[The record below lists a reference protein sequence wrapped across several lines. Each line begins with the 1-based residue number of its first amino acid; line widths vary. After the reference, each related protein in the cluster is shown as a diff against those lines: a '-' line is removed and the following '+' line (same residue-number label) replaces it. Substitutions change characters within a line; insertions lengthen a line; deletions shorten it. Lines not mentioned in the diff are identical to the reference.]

1 MPRRGSSRGEK
12 EVRDREAEHL
22 GTTPMSTPAVGF
34 IGLGNMGSAMATR
47 LLEAGFDVTVYNRSP
62 GKAEALA
69 ARGATVAT
77 TVAQACAGDVVI
89 TMLANDD
96 ALDAV
101 VTGEDGVLATLRE
114 GATHVSSS
122 TISAALSKRLTAA
135 HGAAGQQFITATVL
149 GRPEAAA
156 AGKLFVLAAGP
167 AEAVDPLMPVLDAL
181 GQRTFRVSEVAAVG
195 NVVKLSANFL
205 LANVIESLGEAVALV
220 SKAGVDR
227 RDYIDIIT
235 STLFSAPA
243 YETYGGL
250 IAREEFE
257 PAGFAARLGIK
268 DIRLV
273 LAAAEELQ
281 VPLPIASLLRD
292 RFLTLLAA
300 GGGDLDWSAI
310 STLAQRDAGL

>member
-1 MPRRGSSRGEK
+1 
-12 EVRDREAEHL
+12 
-22 GTTPMSTPAVGF
+22 MSTPAVGF

-69 ARGATVAT
+69 ARGATVAA
-77 TVAQACAGDVVI
+77 TVAQACAGDVVF

-101 VTGEDGVLATLRE
+101 VTGEGGVLATLRD
-114 GATHVSSS
+114 GATHISSS

-135 HGAAGQQFITATVL
+135 HGAAGQQFMTATVL

-167 AEAVDPLMPVLDAL
+167 TEVVDPLMPILDAL

-292 RFLTLLAA
+292 RFLTLLAT

-310 STLAQRDAGL
+310 STLSQRDAGL

>member
-1 MPRRGSSRGEK
+1 
-12 EVRDREAEHL
+12 V
-22 GTTPMSTPAVGF
+22 STPAVGF

-62 GKAEALA
+62 GKADALA
-69 ARGATVAT
+69 ARGATVAA

-96 ALDAV
+96 AVDAV
-101 VTGEDGVLATLRE
+101 VTGEGGVLATLHE
-114 GATHVSSS
+114 VATHVSSS
-122 TISAALSKRLTAA
+122 TISVALSKRLTAA
-135 HGAAGQQFITATVL
+135 HAAAGRQYMTATVL
-149 GRPEAAA
+149 GRPEAVA

-167 AEAVDPLMPVLDAL
+167 AQVVDPLMPVLDAL
-181 GQRTFRVSEVAAVG
+181 GQRTFRVSDVAAVG

-273 LAAAEELQ
+273 LAAAEELE

-292 RFLTLLAA
+292 RFLALLAS

-310 STLAQRDAGL
+310 STLAQRDAGLVDADGRGYTIGGWPP

>member
-1 MPRRGSSRGEK
+1 
-12 EVRDREAEHL
+12 
-22 GTTPMSTPAVGF
+22 MSTPAVGF

-47 LLEAGFDVTVYNRSP
+47 LLDAGFDVTVYNRSP
-62 GKAEALA
+62 GKADAVA
-69 ARGATVAT
+69 ARGATVAA
-77 TVAQACAGDVVI
+77 TVAQACAGDVVF

-96 ALDAV
+96 AVEAV
-101 VTGEDGVLATLRE
+101 VTGDAGVLATMRE
-114 GATHVSSS
+114 GATHVSAS

-135 HGAAGQQFITATVL
+135 HAAAGQQFITSTVL
-149 GRPEAAA
+149 GRPEAAS

-167 AEAVDPLMPVLDAL
+167 AEAVEPLIPVLDAL
-181 GQRTFRVSEVAAVG
+181 GQRTFRVSDVASVG

-205 LANVIESLGEAVALV
+205 LANVIESLSEAVALV

-227 RDYIDIIT
+227 ADYIDIIT

-243 YETYGGL
+243 YQTYGGL

-257 PAGFAARLGIK
+257 PAGFAARLGLK
-268 DIRLV
+268 DIRFV
-273 LAAAEELQ
+273 LAAAEELE

>member
-1 MPRRGSSRGEK
+1 
-12 EVRDREAEHL
+12 V
-22 GTTPMSTPAVGF
+22 STPAVGF

-47 LLEAGFDVTVYNRSP
+47 LLDAGFDVTVYNRSP
-62 GKAEALA
+62 GKADALA
-69 ARGATVAT
+69 ARGATVAA
-77 TVAQACAGDVVI
+77 TVAQACAGDVVF

-96 ALDAV
+96 AVEAV
-101 VTGEDGVLATLRE
+101 VTGDAGVLATMRE
-114 GATHVSSS
+114 GATHVSAS

-135 HGAAGQQFITATVL
+135 HAAAGQQFITSTVL
-149 GRPEAAA
+149 GRPEAAS

-167 AEAVDPLMPVLDAL
+167 AEAVEPLIPVLDAL
-181 GQRTFRVSEVAAVG
+181 GQRTFRVSDVASVG

-205 LANVIESLGEAVALV
+205 LANVIESLSEAVALV

-227 RDYIDIIT
+227 ADYIDIIT

-243 YETYGGL
+243 YQTYGGL

-257 PAGFAARLGIK
+257 PAGFAARLGLK
-268 DIRLV
+268 DIRFV
-273 LAAAEELQ
+273 LAAAEELE

>member
-1 MPRRGSSRGEK
+1 
-12 EVRDREAEHL
+12 
-22 GTTPMSTPAVGF
+22 MSTPAVGF

-101 VTGEDGVLATLRE
+101 VTGEGGVLATLRD
-114 GATHVSSS
+114 GATHISSS

-135 HGAAGQQFITATVL
+135 HGAAGQQFMTATVL

-167 AEAVDPLMPVLDAL
+167 TEVVDPLMPILDAL

-292 RFLTLLAA
+292 RFLTLLAT

-310 STLAQRDAGL
+310 STLSQRDAGL

>member
-1 MPRRGSSRGEK
+1 
-12 EVRDREAEHL
+12 
-22 GTTPMSTPAVGF
+22 MSTPAVGF

-62 GKAEALA
+62 GKADALA
-69 ARGATVAT
+69 ARGATVAA

-96 ALDAV
+96 AVDAV
-101 VTGEDGVLATLRE
+101 VTGEGGVLATLRE
-114 GATHVSSS
+114 GATHISSS

-135 HGAAGQQFITATVL
+135 HAAVGRQYMTATVL
-149 GRPEAAA
+149 GRPEAVA

-167 AEAVDPLMPVLDAL
+167 AQVVDPLMPVLDAL
-181 GQRTFRVSEVAAVG
+181 GQRTFRVSDVAAVG

-227 RDYIDIIT
+227 RDYIDILT

-273 LAAAEELQ
+273 LAAAEELE

-292 RFLTLLAA
+292 RFLALLAS

>member
-1 MPRRGSSRGEK
+1 
-12 EVRDREAEHL
+12 
-22 GTTPMSTPAVGF
+22 MSTPAVGF

-62 GKAEALA
+62 GQAEALA
-69 ARGATVAT
+69 ARGATVAA

-96 ALDAV
+96 AVDAV
-101 VTGEDGVLATLRE
+101 VTGEGGVLATLRE
-114 GATHVSSS
+114 GATHISSS

-135 HGAAGQQFITATVL
+135 HAAVGRQYMTATVL
-149 GRPEAAA
+149 GRPEAVA

-167 AEAVDPLMPVLDAL
+167 AQVVDPLMPVLDAL
-181 GQRTFRVSEVAAVG
+181 GQRTFRVSDVAAVG

-227 RDYIDIIT
+227 RDYIDILT

-273 LAAAEELQ
+273 LAAAEELE

-292 RFLTLLAA
+292 RFLALLAS

>member
-1 MPRRGSSRGEK
+1 
-12 EVRDREAEHL
+12 
-22 GTTPMSTPAVGF
+22 MSTPAVGF

-47 LLEAGFDVTVYNRSP
+47 LLDAGFDVTVYNRSP
-62 GKAEALA
+62 GKADAVA
-69 ARGATVAT
+69 ARGATVAA
-77 TVAQACAGDVVI
+77 TVAQACAGDVVF

-96 ALDAV
+96 AVEAV
-101 VTGEDGVLATLRE
+101 VTGDAGVLATMRE
-114 GATHVSSS
+114 GATHVSAS

-135 HGAAGQQFITATVL
+135 HAAAGQQFITSTVL
-149 GRPEAAA
+149 GRPEAAS

-167 AEAVDPLMPVLDAL
+167 AEAVEPLIPVLDAL
-181 GQRTFRVSEVAAVG
+181 GQRTFRVSDVASVG

-205 LANVIESLGEAVALV
+205 LANVIESLSEAVALV

-227 RDYIDIIT
+227 ADYIDIIT

-243 YETYGGL
+243 YQTYGGL

-257 PAGFAARLGIK
+257 PAGFAARLGLK
-268 DIRLV
+268 DIRFV
-273 LAAAEELQ
+273 LAAAEELE

-310 STLAQRDAGL
+310 STLARRDAGL

>member
-1 MPRRGSSRGEK
+1 
-12 EVRDREAEHL
+12 V
-22 GTTPMSTPAVGF
+22 STPAVGF
-34 IGLGNMGSAMATR
+34 VGLGNMGSAMATR
-47 LLEAGFDVTVYNRSP
+47 LLEAGLDVTVYNRSP

-69 ARGATVAT
+69 ARGATVAA
-77 TVAQACAGDVVI
+77 TVAQACSGDVVF

-96 ALDAV
+96 AVEAV
-101 VTGEDGVLATLRE
+101 VTGDGGVLATLRQ
-114 GATHVSSS
+114 GATHVSAS

-135 HGAAGQQFITATVL
+135 HAAAGQQFVTSTVL

-167 AEAVDPLMPVLDAL
+167 PEAVDPLMPVLDAL
-181 GQRTFRVSEVAAVG
+181 GQRTFRVSDVAAVG

-227 RDYIDIIT
+227 ADYIDIIT

-243 YETYGGL
+243 YQTYGGL

-257 PAGFAARLGIK
+257 PAGFAARLGLK
-268 DIRLV
+268 DIRFV
-273 LAAAEELQ
+273 LAAAEELE

-292 RFLTLLAA
+292 RFLALLAA
-300 GGGDLDWSAI
+300 GGGELDWSAI

>member
-1 MPRRGSSRGEK
+1 
-12 EVRDREAEHL
+12 
-22 GTTPMSTPAVGF
+22 MSTPAVGF
-34 IGLGNMGSAMATR
+34 VGLGNMGSAMATR

-101 VTGEDGVLATLRE
+101 VTGEGGVLATLSE

-292 RFLTLLAA
+292 RFLTLLAN

-310 STLAQRDAGL
+310 STLSQRDAGL

>member
-1 MPRRGSSRGEK
+1 
-12 EVRDREAEHL
+12 
-22 GTTPMSTPAVGF
+22 
-34 IGLGNMGSAMATR
+34 MGAAMATR
-47 LLEAGFDVTVYNRSP
+47 LLDAGFAVTVYNRSA
-62 GKAEALA
+62 GKADALA
-69 ARGATVAT
+69 AHGATVAT
-77 TVAQACAGDVVI
+77 SLAEACTGDVVV

-96 ALDAV
+96 AVEAV
-101 VTGEDGVLATLRE
+101 VNGEGGVLATLRS
-114 GATHVSSS
+114 GATHVSAS
-122 TISAALSKRLTAA
+122 TISVDLSRRLAATHAE
-135 HGAAGQQFITATVL
+135 AGQRYVTATVL
-149 GRPEAAA
+149 GRPEAVA
-156 AGKLFVLAAGP
+156 AGKLFVLVAGP
-167 AEAVDPLMPVLDAL
+167 PAAVEPLMPVLDAL
-181 GQRTFRVSEVAAVG
+181 GQRTFRVSDAASAG

-205 LANVIESLGEAVALV
+205 LATVIESLGEAVALV

-273 LAAAEELQ
+273 LTAAEELE

-292 RFLTLLAA
+292 RFLALLAA
-300 GGGDLDWSAI
+300 GGGELDWSAI
-310 STLAQRDAGL
+310 ATMAGRDAGI

>member
-1 MPRRGSSRGEK
+1 
-12 EVRDREAEHL
+12 V
-22 GTTPMSTPAVGF
+22 STPAVGF

-47 LLEAGFDVTVYNRSP
+47 LLDAGFDVTVYNRSP
-62 GKAEALA
+62 GKADAVA
-69 ARGATVAT
+69 ARGATVAA
-77 TVAQACAGDVVI
+77 TVAQACAGDVVF

-96 ALDAV
+96 AVEAV
-101 VTGEDGVLATLRE
+101 VTGDAGVLATMRE
-114 GATHVSSS
+114 GATHVSAS

-135 HGAAGQQFITATVL
+135 HAAAGQQFITSTVL
-149 GRPEAAA
+149 GRPEAAS

-167 AEAVDPLMPVLDAL
+167 AEAVEPLIPVLDAL
-181 GQRTFRVSEVAAVG
+181 GQRTFRVSDVASVG

-205 LANVIESLGEAVALV
+205 LANVIESLSEAVALV

-227 RDYIDIIT
+227 ADYIDIIT

-243 YETYGGL
+243 YQTYGGL

-257 PAGFAARLGIK
+257 PAGFAARLGLK
-268 DIRLV
+268 DIRFV
-273 LAAAEELQ
+273 LAAAEELE

>member
-1 MPRRGSSRGEK
+1 
-12 EVRDREAEHL
+12 
-22 GTTPMSTPAVGF
+22 MSTPAVGF

-47 LLEAGFDVTVYNRSP
+47 LLEAGIDVTVYNRSL

-69 ARGATVAT
+69 ARGATVAA

-96 ALDAV
+96 ALEAV
-101 VTGEDGVLATLRE
+101 VTGEGGVLATLRD

-122 TISAALSKRLTAA
+122 TISAALSKQLTAA
-135 HGAAGQQFITATVL
+135 HGAAGQQYITATVL

-167 AEAVDPLMPVLDAL
+167 AEAVDPLMPVLEAL
-181 GQRTFRVSEVAAVG
+181 GQRTFRVSDVAAVG

-292 RFLTLLAA
+292 RFLTLLAT

>member
-1 MPRRGSSRGEK
+1 
-12 EVRDREAEHL
+12 
-22 GTTPMSTPAVGF
+22 MSTPAVGF

-47 LLEAGFDVTVYNRSP
+47 LLAAGFDVTVYNRSP

-101 VTGEDGVLATLRE
+101 VTGEGGVVATLRD

-135 HGAAGQQFITATVL
+135 HGAAGQRFITATVL

>member
-1 MPRRGSSRGEK
+1 
-12 EVRDREAEHL
+12 V
-22 GTTPMSTPAVGF
+22 STPAVGF

-47 LLEAGFDVTVYNRSP
+47 LLDAGFNVTVYNRSP
-62 GKAEALA
+62 GKADAVA
-69 ARGATVAT
+69 ARGATVAA
-77 TVAQACAGDVVI
+77 TVAQACAGDVVF

-96 ALDAV
+96 AVEAV
-101 VTGEDGVLATLRE
+101 VTGDAGVLATMRE
-114 GATHVSSS
+114 GATHVSAS

-135 HGAAGQQFITATVL
+135 HAAAGQQFITSTVL
-149 GRPEAAA
+149 GRPEAAS

-167 AEAVDPLMPVLDAL
+167 AEAVEPLIPVLDAL
-181 GQRTFRVSEVAAVG
+181 GQRTFRVSDVASVG

-205 LANVIESLGEAVALV
+205 LANVIESLSEAVALV

-227 RDYIDIIT
+227 ADYIDIIT

-243 YETYGGL
+243 YQTYGGL

-257 PAGFAARLGIK
+257 PAGFAARLGLK
-268 DIRLV
+268 DIRFV
-273 LAAAEELQ
+273 LAAAEELE

>member
-1 MPRRGSSRGEK
+1 
-12 EVRDREAEHL
+12 
-22 GTTPMSTPAVGF
+22 
-34 IGLGNMGSAMATR
+34 MGAAMATR
-47 LLEAGFDVTVYNRSP
+47 LLDAGFAVTVYNRSA
-62 GKAEALA
+62 GKADALA
-69 ARGATVAT
+69 AHGATVAT
-77 TVAQACAGDVVI
+77 SLAEACTGDVVV

-96 ALDAV
+96 AVEAV
-101 VTGEDGVLATLRE
+101 VNGEGGVLATLRS
-114 GATHVSSS
+114 GATHVSAS
-122 TISAALSKRLTAA
+122 TISVDLSRRLAATHAE
-135 HGAAGQQFITATVL
+135 AGQRYVTATVL
-149 GRPEAAA
+149 GRPEAVA

-167 AEAVDPLMPVLDAL
+167 PAAVEPLMPVLDAL
-181 GQRTFRVSEVAAVG
+181 GQRTFRVSDAASAG

-205 LANVIESLGEAVALV
+205 LATVIESLGEAVALV

-273 LAAAEELQ
+273 LTAAEELE

-292 RFLTLLAA
+292 RFLALLAA
-300 GGGDLDWSAI
+300 GGGELDWSAI
-310 STLAQRDAGL
+310 ATMAGRDAGI

>member
-1 MPRRGSSRGEK
+1 
-12 EVRDREAEHL
+12 L
-22 GTTPMSTPAVGF
+22 STPAVGF

-62 GKAEALA
+62 AKVDALA
-69 ARGATVAT
+69 ARGATVAAT
-77 TVAQACAGDVVI
+77 IAQACAGDVVI
-89 TMLANDD
+89 TMLANDE
-96 ALDAV
+96 AVDAV
-101 VTGEDGVLATLRE
+101 VTGEGGVLATLRD

-122 TISAALSKRLTAA
+122 TISAALSKRLTEA
-135 HGAAGQQFITATVL
+135 HARVGQQFVTATVL

-167 AEAVDPLMPVLDAL
+167 AEAVEPLMPVLDAL

-227 RDYIDIIT
+227 RDYIDMIT

-243 YETYGGL
+243 YQTYGAL
-250 IAREEFE
+250 IARQEFE

-268 DIRLV
+268 DIRLA

>member
-1 MPRRGSSRGEK
+1 MGASEGGDVAMPK
-12 EVRDREAEHL
+12 
-22 GTTPMSTPAVGF
+22 VGF
-34 IGLGNMGSAMATR
+34 IGLGNMGAAMATR

-62 GKAEALA
+62 AKAGVLA
-69 ARGATVAT
+69 ARGATVAAT
-77 TVAQACAGDVVI
+77 AAQACAGDVVV
-89 TMLANDD
+89 TMLANDE
-96 ALDAV
+96 AVAAV
-101 VTGEDGVLATLRE
+101 VEGDGGILSSLRA
-114 GATHVSSS
+114 GATHVSAS
-122 TISAALSKRLTAA
+122 TISAALSQRLMVA
-135 HGAAGQQFITATVL
+135 HAAAGQQFITATVL

-167 AEAVDPLMPVLDAL
+167 PQAVDPLMPVLDAL
-181 GQRTFRVSEVAAVG
+181 GQRTFRVSDDAVVG

-205 LANVIESLGEAVALV
+205 LATVIESLGEAVALV
-220 SKAGVDR
+220 SKAGVAPQA
-227 RDYIDIIT
+227 YVDIIT

-250 IAREEFE
+250 IAREEYE

-292 RFLTLLAA
+292 RFLALLAA

-310 STLAQRDAGL
+310 ATLAHRDAGL

>member
-1 MPRRGSSRGEK
+1 
-12 EVRDREAEHL
+12 
-22 GTTPMSTPAVGF
+22 MSAPAVGF
-34 IGLGNMGSAMATR
+34 IGLGNMGSAMVTR

-62 GKAEALA
+62 GKADALA
-69 ARGATVAT
+69 ARGATVAP
-77 TVAQACAGDVVI
+77 TVAQACAGDVVV
-89 TMLANDD
+89 TMLANDE
-96 ALDAV
+96 AVDAV
-101 VTGEDGVLATLRE
+101 VTGEGGVLATLRD

-135 HGAAGQQFITATVL
+135 HGEAGQKFITATVL

-243 YETYGGL
+243 YHTYGGL

-292 RFLTLLAA
+292 RFLTLLAT

>member
-1 MPRRGSSRGEK
+1 
-12 EVRDREAEHL
+12 
-22 GTTPMSTPAVGF
+22 
-34 IGLGNMGSAMATR
+34 
-47 LLEAGFDVTVYNRSP
+47 
-62 GKAEALA
+62 
-69 ARGATVAT
+69 
-77 TVAQACAGDVVI
+77 
-89 TMLANDD
+89 MLANDE
-96 ALDAV
+96 AVEAV
-101 VTGEDGVLATLRE
+101 VTGDAGVLATMRE
-114 GATHVSSS
+114 GATHVSAS

-135 HGAAGQQFITATVL
+135 HAAAGQQFITSTVL
-149 GRPEAAA
+149 GRPEAAS

-167 AEAVDPLMPVLDAL
+167 AEAVEPLIPVLDAL
-181 GQRTFRVSEVAAVG
+181 GQRTFRVSDVASVG

-205 LANVIESLGEAVALV
+205 LANVIESLSEAVALV

-227 RDYIDIIT
+227 ADYIDIIT

-243 YETYGGL
+243 YQTYGGL

-257 PAGFAARLGIK
+257 PAGFAARLGLK
-268 DIRLV
+268 DIRFV
-273 LAAAEELQ
+273 LAAAEELE

>member
-1 MPRRGSSRGEK
+1 
-12 EVRDREAEHL
+12 
-22 GTTPMSTPAVGF
+22 VGF

-69 ARGATVAT
+69 ARGATVAA

-96 ALDAV
+96 AVDAV
-101 VTGEDGVLATLRE
+101 VTGEGGVLATLRE
-114 GATHVSSS
+114 GATHISSS

-135 HGAAGQQFITATVL
+135 HAAVGRQYMTATVL
-149 GRPEAAA
+149 GRPEAVA

-167 AEAVDPLMPVLDAL
+167 AQVVDPLMPVLDAL
-181 GQRTFRVSEVAAVG
+181 GQRTFRVSDVAAVG

-227 RDYIDIIT
+227 RDYIDILT

-273 LAAAEELQ
+273 LAAAEELE

-292 RFLTLLAA
+292 RFLALLAS

>member
-1 MPRRGSSRGEK
+1 
-12 EVRDREAEHL
+12 V
-22 GTTPMSTPAVGF
+22 STPAVGF

-47 LLEAGFDVTVYNRSP
+47 LLDAGFDVTVYNRSP
-62 GKAEALA
+62 GKADAVV
-69 ARGATVAT
+69 ARGATVAA
-77 TVAQACAGDVVI
+77 TVAQACAGDVVF
-89 TMLANDD
+89 TMLANDE
-96 ALDAV
+96 AVEAV
-101 VTGEDGVLATLRE
+101 VTGDAGVLATMRE
-114 GATHVSSS
+114 GATHVSAS

-135 HGAAGQQFITATVL
+135 HAAAGQQFITSTVL
-149 GRPEAAA
+149 GRPEAAS

-167 AEAVDPLMPVLDAL
+167 AEAVEPLIPVLDAL
-181 GQRTFRVSEVAAVG
+181 GQRTFRVSDVASVG

-205 LANVIESLGEAVALV
+205 LANVIESLSEAVALV

-227 RDYIDIIT
+227 ADYIDIIT

-243 YETYGGL
+243 YQTYGGL

-257 PAGFAARLGIK
+257 PAGFAARLGLK
-268 DIRLV
+268 DIRFV
-273 LAAAEELQ
+273 LAAAEELE

>member
-1 MPRRGSSRGEK
+1 
-12 EVRDREAEHL
+12 
-22 GTTPMSTPAVGF
+22 MSTPAVGF

-69 ARGATVAT
+69 ARGATVAA

-96 ALDAV
+96 AVDAV
-101 VTGEDGVLATLRE
+101 VTGEGGVLATLRE
-114 GATHVSSS
+114 GATHISSS
-122 TISAALSKRLTAA
+122 TISAALSKRLMAA
-135 HGAAGQQFITATVL
+135 HAAAGRQYMTATVL
-149 GRPEAAA
+149 GRPEAVA

-167 AEAVDPLMPVLDAL
+167 AQVVDPLMPVLDAL
-181 GQRTFRVSEVAAVG
+181 GQRTFRVSDVAAVG

-227 RDYIDIIT
+227 RDYIDILT

-273 LAAAEELQ
+273 LAAAEELE

-292 RFLTLLAA
+292 RFLALLAS

>member
-1 MPRRGSSRGEK
+1 
-12 EVRDREAEHL
+12 
-22 GTTPMSTPAVGF
+22 MSTPAVGF

-47 LLEAGFDVTVYNRSP
+47 LLEAGIDVTVYNRSL

-69 ARGATVAT
+69 ARGATVAA

-96 ALDAV
+96 ALEAV
-101 VTGEDGVLATLRE
+101 VTGEGGVLATLRD

-122 TISAALSKRLTAA
+122 TISAALSKQLTAA
-135 HGAAGQQFITATVL
+135 HGAAGQQYITATVL

-181 GQRTFRVSEVAAVG
+181 GQRTFRVSDVAAVG

-292 RFLTLLAA
+292 RFLTLLAT

>member
-1 MPRRGSSRGEK
+1 
-12 EVRDREAEHL
+12 
-22 GTTPMSTPAVGF
+22 MSTLAVGF

-47 LLEAGFDVTVYNRSP
+47 LLEAGLDVTVYNRSP

-69 ARGATVAT
+69 SRGATVAA

-96 ALDAV
+96 ALESV
-101 VTGEDGVLATLRE
+101 VTGEGGVLATLRD

-122 TISAALSKRLTAA
+122 TISAALSKHLTAA
-135 HGAAGQQFITATVL
+135 HDAAGQQFITATVL

-167 AEAVDPLMPVLDAL
+167 AEAVDPLMPVLEAL

-273 LAAAEELQ
+273 LAVAEELQ

-292 RFLTLLAA
+292 RFLTLLAV

>member
-1 MPRRGSSRGEK
+1 
-12 EVRDREAEHL
+12 
-22 GTTPMSTPAVGF
+22 
-34 IGLGNMGSAMATR
+34 MGAAMATR
-47 LLEAGFDVTVYNRSP
+47 LLDAGFAVTVYNRSA
-62 GKAEALA
+62 GKADALA
-69 ARGATVAT
+69 AHGATVAT
-77 TVAQACAGDVVI
+77 SLAEACTGDVVV

-96 ALDAV
+96 AVEAV
-101 VTGEDGVLATLRE
+101 VNGEGGVLATLRS
-114 GATHVSSS
+114 GATHVSAS
-122 TISAALSKRLTAA
+122 TISVDLSRRLAATHAE
-135 HGAAGQQFITATVL
+135 AGQRYVTATVL
-149 GRPEAAA
+149 GRPEAVA

-167 AEAVDPLMPVLDAL
+167 PAAVEPLMPVLDAL
-181 GQRTFRVSEVAAVG
+181 GQRTFRVSDVASAG
-195 NVVKLSANFL
+195 NIVKLSANFL
-205 LANVIESLGEAVALV
+205 LATVIESLGEAVALV

-273 LAAAEELQ
+273 LTAAEELE

-292 RFLTLLAA
+292 RFLALLAA
-300 GGGDLDWSAI
+300 GGGELDWSAI
-310 STLAQRDAGL
+310 ATMAGRDAGI

>member
-1 MPRRGSSRGEK
+1 
-12 EVRDREAEHL
+12 
-22 GTTPMSTPAVGF
+22 
-34 IGLGNMGSAMATR
+34 MAGR
-47 LLEAGFDVTVYNRSP
+47 LLDAGFDVTVYNRSA
-62 GKAEALA
+62 GKADDLA
-69 ARGATVAT
+69 ARGAAVAATVAE
-77 TVAQACAGDVVI
+77 ACAGDVVF

-96 ALDAV
+96 AVAAV
-101 VTGEDGVLATLRE
+101 VEGDGGVLAELRP

-122 TISAALSKRLTAA
+122 TISVGLSRRLTAA
-135 HGAAGQQFITATVL
+135 HAAAGQQFVTSTVL
-149 GRPEAAA
+149 GRPDAAA
-156 AGKLFVLAAGP
+156 AGRLFVLAAGP
-167 AEAVDPLMPVLDAL
+167 PEAVEPLMPMLNAL
-181 GQRTFRVSEVAAVG
+181 GQRTFRVSDVAPAG

-205 LANVIESLGEAVALV
+205 LATVIESLGDAVALV

-227 RDYIDIIT
+227 HDYIDVIT

-268 DIRLV
+268 DVRLV
-273 LAAAEELQ
+273 LAAAEELE

-292 RFLTLLAA
+292 RFLALLAA

-310 STLAQRDAGL
+310 STLAQRDAGLL

>member
-1 MPRRGSSRGEK
+1 MPVSR
-12 EVRDREAEHL
+12 
-22 GTTPMSTPAVGF
+22 PAVGF
-34 IGLGNMGSAMATR
+34 IGLGNMGSAMAAR
-47 LLEAGFDVTVYNRSP
+47 LLEAGFDVAVYNRSP

-69 ARGATVAT
+69 VRGATVAA

-101 VTGEDGVLATLRE
+101 VTGEGGVLATLRE

-135 HGAAGQQFITATVL
+135 HGVAGQHFITATVL

-167 AEAVDPLMPVLDAL
+167 AEAVDPLIPILDAL

-250 IAREEFE
+250 IARAEFE

-310 STLAQRDAGL
+310 STLALRDAGL

>member
-1 MPRRGSSRGEK
+1 
-12 EVRDREAEHL
+12 
-22 GTTPMSTPAVGF
+22 MSAPAVGF
-34 IGLGNMGSAMATR
+34 IGLGNMGSAMATQ

-69 ARGATVAT
+69 ARGATVAAT
-77 TVAQACAGDVVI
+77 AAQACAGDVVI

-96 ALDAV
+96 AVDAV
-101 VTGEDGVLATLRE
+101 VTGEGGVLATLRE
-114 GATHVSSS
+114 GATHISSS
-122 TISAALSKRLTAA
+122 TISAALSKRLTSA
-135 HGAAGQQFITATVL
+135 HAAAGQQFITATVL

-167 AEAVDPLMPVLDAL
+167 AGTVDPLMPVLDAL

-310 STLAQRDAGL
+310 ATMAQRDAGL

>member
-101 VTGEDGVLATLRE
+101 VTGEDGVLATLRD

>member
-1 MPRRGSSRGEK
+1 MGASEGGDVAMPK
-12 EVRDREAEHL
+12 
-22 GTTPMSTPAVGF
+22 VGF
-34 IGLGNMGSAMATR
+34 IGLGNMGAAMATR

-62 GKAEALA
+62 AKAGVLA
-69 ARGATVAT
+69 ARGATVAAT
-77 TVAQACAGDVVI
+77 AAQACAGDVVV
-89 TMLANDD
+89 TMLANDE
-96 ALDAV
+96 AVAAV
-101 VTGEDGVLATLRE
+101 VEGDGGILSSLRA
-114 GATHVSSS
+114 GATHVSAS
-122 TISAALSKRLTAA
+122 TISAALSQRLMVA
-135 HGAAGQQFITATVL
+135 HAAAGQQFITATVL
-149 GRPEAAA
+149 GRPEAVA

-167 AEAVDPLMPVLDAL
+167 PQAVDPLMPVLDAL
-181 GQRTFRVSEVAAVG
+181 GQRTFRVSDDAVVG

-205 LANVIESLGEAVALV
+205 LATVIESMGEAVALV
-220 SKAGVDR
+220 SKAGVAPQA
-227 RDYIDIIT
+227 YVDIIT

-250 IAREEFE
+250 IAREEYE

-292 RFLTLLAA
+292 RFLALLAA

-310 STLAQRDAGL
+310 ATLAHRDAGL

>member
-1 MPRRGSSRGEK
+1 
-12 EVRDREAEHL
+12 
-22 GTTPMSTPAVGF
+22 
-34 IGLGNMGSAMATR
+34 MGSAMATR

-62 GKAEALA
+62 GKADALA
-69 ARGATVAT
+69 ARGATVAA

-96 ALDAV
+96 AVDAV
-101 VTGEDGVLATLRE
+101 VTGEGGVLATLRE
-114 GATHVSSS
+114 GATHISSS

-135 HGAAGQQFITATVL
+135 HAAVGRQYMTATVL
-149 GRPEAAA
+149 GRPEAVA

-167 AEAVDPLMPVLDAL
+167 AQVVDPLMPVLDAL
-181 GQRTFRVSEVAAVG
+181 GQRTFRVSDVAAVG

-273 LAAAEELQ
+273 LAAAEELE

-292 RFLTLLAA
+292 RFLALLAS

>member
-1 MPRRGSSRGEK
+1 
-12 EVRDREAEHL
+12 
-22 GTTPMSTPAVGF
+22 VGF

-47 LLEAGFDVTVYNRSP
+47 LLDAGFDVTVYNRSP
-62 GKAEALA
+62 GKADAVA
-69 ARGATVAT
+69 ARGATVAA
-77 TVAQACAGDVVI
+77 TVAQACAGDVVF
-89 TMLANDD
+89 TMLANDE
-96 ALDAV
+96 AVEAV
-101 VTGEDGVLATLRE
+101 VTGDAGVLATMRE
-114 GATHVSSS
+114 GATHVSAS

-135 HGAAGQQFITATVL
+135 HAAAGQQFITSTVL
-149 GRPEAAA
+149 GRPEAAS

-167 AEAVDPLMPVLDAL
+167 AEAVEPLIPVLDAL
-181 GQRTFRVSEVAAVG
+181 GQRTFRVSDVASVG

-205 LANVIESLGEAVALV
+205 LANVIESLSEAVALV

-227 RDYIDIIT
+227 ADYIDIIT

-243 YETYGGL
+243 YQTYGGL

-257 PAGFAARLGIK
+257 PAGFAARLGLK
-268 DIRLV
+268 DIRFV
-273 LAAAEELQ
+273 LAAAEELE

>member
-1 MPRRGSSRGEK
+1 
-12 EVRDREAEHL
+12 
-22 GTTPMSTPAVGF
+22 MSTPAVGF

-47 LLEAGFDVTVYNRSP
+47 LLDAGFNVTVYNRSP
-62 GKAEALA
+62 GKADAVA
-69 ARGATVAT
+69 ARGATVAA
-77 TVAQACAGDVVI
+77 TVAQACAGDVVF

-96 ALDAV
+96 AVEAV
-101 VTGEDGVLATLRE
+101 VTGDAGVLATMRE
-114 GATHVSSS
+114 GATHVSAS

-135 HGAAGQQFITATVL
+135 HAAAGQQFITSTVL
-149 GRPEAAA
+149 GRPEAAS

-167 AEAVDPLMPVLDAL
+167 AEAVEPLIPVLDAL
-181 GQRTFRVSEVAAVG
+181 GQRTFRVSDVASVG

-205 LANVIESLGEAVALV
+205 LANVIESLSEAVALV

-227 RDYIDIIT
+227 ADYIDIIT

-243 YETYGGL
+243 YQTYGGL

-257 PAGFAARLGIK
+257 PAGFAARLGLK
-268 DIRLV
+268 DIRFV
-273 LAAAEELQ
+273 LAAAEELE